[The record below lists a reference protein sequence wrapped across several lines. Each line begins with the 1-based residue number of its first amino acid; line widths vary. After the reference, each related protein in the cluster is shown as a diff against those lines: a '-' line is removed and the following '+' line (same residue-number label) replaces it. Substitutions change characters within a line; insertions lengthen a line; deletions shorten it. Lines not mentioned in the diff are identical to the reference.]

1 MFRFKM
7 TKFTLGTVITTYL
20 SNFTSWNNSFTILYL
35 TGYTAVSNVKKQSNK
50 KPDTILKS
58 NTSYVLGETTEISRS
73 TDN

>member
-1 MFRFKM
+1 M